1 MSKKIKSHNFNNI
14 DGKRVYIA
22 ITLTND
28 KEIHELNKKYLKRN
42 YPTDVLS
49 FNMDKNMEDG
59 TYYLGDVIINCEQAG
74 RQFSKEENGLEK
86 EISELASHGIL
97 HLLGV
102 HHEENGQ

>member
-59 TYYLGDVIINCEQAG
+59 TYYLGGVIITIL
-74 RQFSKEENGLEK
+74 KEEKTDEDGYTY
-86 EISELASHGIL
+86 SFRYGS
-97 HLLGV
+97 
-102 HHEENGQ
+102 